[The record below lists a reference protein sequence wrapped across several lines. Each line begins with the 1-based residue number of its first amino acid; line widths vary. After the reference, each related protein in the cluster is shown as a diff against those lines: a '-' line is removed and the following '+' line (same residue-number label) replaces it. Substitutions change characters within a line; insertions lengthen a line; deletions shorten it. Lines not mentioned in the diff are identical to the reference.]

1 MPALPVATGRQG
13 VFLHFHVV
21 MPHDDVTGLGEDVLD
36 ALRDEAWENIQIG
49 QALVADE
56 WRRTLGR
63 VAAQPA
69 APGEPPRKVSGDLQ
83 KSVQTG
89 RKGWANKAQTVMR
102 GAIEARHP
110 GAGALEYGAP
120 RLGIEPHPHYRP
132 TIARIER
139 ELEGVLTQG
148 DAHWGKR

>member
-1 MPALPVATGRQG
+1 MR
-13 VFLHFHVV
+13 LHFYVV
-21 MPHDDVTGLGEDVLD
+21 MKHDDVAGLGENLLD
-36 ALRDEAWENIQIG
+36 AVRDEAWENIQIG

-63 VAAQPA
+63 VSPQPA
-69 APGEPPRKVSGDLQ
+69 APGEPPRKISGELQ
-83 KSVQTG
+83 GSVTVG

-110 GAGALEYGAP
+110 AAGPLEYGAP
-120 RLGIEPHPHYRP
+120 RQGIQAHPHYRP

-139 ELEGVLTQG
+139 DLEGVLADG
-148 DAHWGKR
+148 DAYWGKR